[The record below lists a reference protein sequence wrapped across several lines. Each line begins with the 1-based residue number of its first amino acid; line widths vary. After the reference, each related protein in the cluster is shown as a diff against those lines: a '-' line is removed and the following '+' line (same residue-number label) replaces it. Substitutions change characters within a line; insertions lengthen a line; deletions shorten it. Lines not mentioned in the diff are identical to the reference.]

1 MGVKSKAPRIQVG
14 WSTELLLWRSEPVS
28 MDEKWRVDVA
38 TIKETMKEIKEI
50 KEMFLEMKKIGNK
63 FKGGKNS
70 VKEEEEK
77 KEANA
82 INIQ

>member
-1 MGVKSKAPRIQVG
+1 M
-14 WSTELLLWRSEPVS
+14 S